1 MPKKRKFICNICDKQ
16 YASASSLCNHNK
28 RIHNIIK
35 RGIKHHKIMN
45 NSEKSTSPNI
55 NDGKCKKNECGE
67 INKNGEKT
75 TSESTNDEYD
85 ISLRTTVYTFNCDYC
100 SNKYKHKQ
108 SKYRHQSVCI
118 YNSNKPENME
128 REIKRRT
135 NQLQSC
141 SSSSSTINNI
151 NNNTTNNTTNIEN
164 QNNGTINNTQ
174 NTQNVNIYLSIGKE
188 DMANTLTD
196 EEQIEVIKQQFNSL
210 LYLVALTHAG
220 NKYPQFNNSKIT
232 DLNRNIGY
240 KYDDETN
247 DFIATDKKEM
257 LDDIV
262 DERTNDINNFMD
274 FHKDK
279 IDKKILKNTQ
289 RFIDNIN
296 DSENDNNTLLKSHL
310 TKLNHM
316 LYNHTKK

>member
-1 MPKKRKFICNICDKQ
+1 MFQCSICDKNYSCRQ
-16 YASASSLCNHNK
+16 NLYKHNK
-28 RIHNIIK
+28 RYHLHSKKPDNIPNDYICIK
-35 RGIKHHKIMN
+35 ELSLGLQKGIQKVSLGLHSGLQSGLQEPYETFKCN
-45 NSEKSTSPNI
+45 YCDKS
-55 NDGKCKKNECGE
+55 
-67 INKNGEKT
+67 
-75 TSESTNDEYD
+75 
-85 ISLRTTVYTFNCDYC
+85 
-100 SNKYKHKQ
+100 YKHK
-108 SKYRHQSVCI
+108 SNKYRHQKKC
-118 YNSNKPENME
+118 KH
-128 REIKRRT
+128 IKD
-135 NQLQSC
+135 N